1 MSSINPLVFKLPST
15 ILEEFDKNDNIILSN
30 NINKPKMELGFHY
43 YLHKTKTSMSIIDKL
58 NHENNFYY
66 IMNNFEAVIIDYVDN
81 LNNSTDLYLNNQK
94 LLDIKTHNFYILW
107 EMLFIFDLFKNKN
120 INYISIN
127 DNSNEFIQCVIFY
140 NKKITENVKCKLYN
154 YNVNKYD
161 LSPEF
166 IKKYKITD
174 NHISTIQTSMNKS
187 KEFADLIT
195 INGTLDLQNTDIFE
209 EQKSYKLL
217 LSEIILALK
226 LQSKSGNLILRLFET
241 FTTLTIKLI
250 YIISNFYNNIYI
262 HKPYYSRLSNSDKYL
277 ICKDFKYERKDSNLL
292 EYIDSLDACFKK
304 IDDKLFLF
312 DIYPKLKIPNDYLNY
327 ITFINT
333 KLVNLQQININE
345 IIKFIKENNY
355 FGDKYHQNKIRQI
368 KNTEWWIN
376 MFYPPSRDIYNI
388 SKDNINKLILTTIEK
403 YYFEFNKFNE
413 SLII

>member
-43 YLHKTKTSMSIIDKL
+43 YLHKTKTSMSIVDKL
-58 NHENNFYY
+58 NSENNFYY
-66 IMNNFEAVIIDYVDN
+66 IMNNFEAIIIDYEDN
-81 LNNSTDLYLNNQK
+81 INNATEIYLNNQK
-94 LLDIKTHNFYILW
+94 LLTIKSHNFYILW

-120 INYISIN
+120 IKYISIN
-127 DNSNEFIQCVIFY
+127 DNSNEFLQCVIFY
-140 NKKITENVKCKLYN
+140 NKKITDNVKCELYN
-154 YNVNKYD
+154 YNANKSN
-161 LSPEF
+161 LTPEF

-174 NHISTIQTSMNKS
+174 TNISSMQTSMNNS
-187 KEFADLIT
+187 KEFCDLIT
-195 INGTLDLQNTDIFE
+195 INGNLNLQNTDTFE

-217 LSEIILALK
+217 LSEIIIALK
-226 LQSKSGNLILRLFET
+226 LQSRSGNLILRLFET

-250 YIISNFYNNIYI
+250 YIISSFYNNIYI
-262 HKPYYSRLSNSDKYL
+262 YKPYYSRLSNSDKYL
-277 ICKDFKYERKDSNLL
+277 ICKDFKYERKDSKLL
-292 EYIDSLDACFKK
+292 EYIDSLETCFKK
-304 IDDKLFLF
+304 FDDELFLF
-312 DIYPKLKIPNDYLNY
+312 DIYPKLKIPKDYLNY

-376 MFYPPSRDIYNI
+376 MFYPSSSDIYKSN
-388 SKDNINKLILTTIEK
+388 KDNINKIILSTIEK
-403 YYFEFNKFNE
+403 YYFEFKKFNE